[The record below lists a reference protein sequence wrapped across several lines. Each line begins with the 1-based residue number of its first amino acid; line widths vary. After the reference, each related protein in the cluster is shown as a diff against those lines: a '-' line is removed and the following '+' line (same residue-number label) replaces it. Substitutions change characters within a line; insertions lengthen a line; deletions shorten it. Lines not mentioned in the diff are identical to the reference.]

1 LRNENFYNFNPI
13 ILCTVVAIFCALL
26 FAKNC
31 AVVVTIYIR
40 ITEAQ
45 FKKVAEAL
53 ITERRNKSAL
63 VRKALD
69 SYLKEKRDTISPE
82 NSNKNNTE

>member
-1 LRNENFYNFNPI
+1 MTKKTRQLR
-13 ILCTVVAIFCALL
+13 
-26 FAKNC
+26 
-31 AVVVTIYIR
+31 IR

-53 ITERRNKSAL
+53 ISERRNKSAL

-69 SYLKEKRDTISPE
+69 SYLKDKQNTNNPE
-82 NSNKNNTE
+82 NSKNNNTEF

>member
-1 LRNENFYNFNPI
+1 MTKKTRQLR
-13 ILCTVVAIFCALL
+13 
-26 FAKNC
+26 
-31 AVVVTIYIR
+31 IR

-69 SYLKEKRDTISPE
+69 SYLKEKQGIKIPE
-82 NSNKNNTE
+82 NSKHNNTKS

>member
-1 LRNENFYNFNPI
+1 MKKKTRQLR
-13 ILCTVVAIFCALL
+13 
-26 FAKNC
+26 
-31 AVVVTIYIR
+31 IR
-40 ITEAQ
+40 ISEAQ

-69 SYLKEKRDTISPE
+69 SYFKEKQDIKSLE
-82 NSNKNNTE
+82 NRKNNNTES

>member
-1 LRNENFYNFNPI
+1 MTKKTRQLR
-13 ILCTVVAIFCALL
+13 
-26 FAKNC
+26 
-31 AVVVTIYIR
+31 IR

-69 SYLKEKRDTISPE
+69 SYLKEKQDINSLE
-82 NSNKNNTE
+82 NDKYNNTES

>member
-1 LRNENFYNFNPI
+1 MTKKTRQLR
-13 ILCTVVAIFCALL
+13 
-26 FAKNC
+26 
-31 AVVVTIYIR
+31 IR

-63 VRKALD
+63 VRKAID